1 MGTKL
6 SPGESLIRLSVIGQA
21 EEAGITERMNRHLDD
36 LRRKYQGVKAVGETE
51 QAAFVLAFTL
61 FAMEVQEDE

>member
-6 SPGESLIRLSVIGQA
+6 SPGDSLVRLAIIGQA

-51 QAAFVLAFTL
+51 KAAFVLAFTL
-61 FAMEVQEDE
+61 FAIEVQQDE

>member
-6 SPGESLIRLSVIGQA
+6 SSGEELVRLAIIGQA

-36 LRRKYQGVKAVGETE
+36 LRRKYQGVKDVGELE
-51 QAAFVLAFTL
+51 QAAFVMAFTL
-61 FAMEVQEDE
+61 FTIEVQQDE

>member
-6 SPGESLIRLSVIGQA
+6 SPGDSLVRLAIIGQA

-36 LRRKYQGVKAVGETE
+36 LRRKYQGVKAVGEME
-51 QAAFVLAFTL
+51 QAAFVMAFTL
-61 FAMEVQEDE
+61 FAIEVQQDE